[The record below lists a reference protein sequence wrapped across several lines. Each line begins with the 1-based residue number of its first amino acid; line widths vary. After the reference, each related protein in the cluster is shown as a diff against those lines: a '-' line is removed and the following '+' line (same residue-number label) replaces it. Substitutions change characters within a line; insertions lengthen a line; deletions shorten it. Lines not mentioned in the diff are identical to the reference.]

1 MEKIA
6 VLLSAYNG
14 EKYLA
19 EQIDSLLAQEGVE
32 LNIYIRD
39 DGSTDNT
46 AEIISAYE
54 AKNRNIKFI
63 NREDRRNVGFNQ
75 SFYAL
80 IRYAIENIND
90 TDLYAFCDQDDVW
103 MKDKLSSAI
112 KKITERLTEKQK
124 DLSTPLYYYA
134 NKYWTDEK
142 LNIVHE
148 DNMQFCRD
156 EYFDMLMLPP
166 VYGCTSVINRAL
178 CELTLNPEPPKD
190 LLYDVYMFRLAC
202 MVDSVIIS
210 DRLPHMFYRRHG
222 NNASGD
228 AMKFSPIKRVV
239 NLITGK
245 RSFHGIQN
253 YVSKIVELHRHDISP
268 EQLRFCKLIC
278 NYDKSLGEKWK
289 LLFWHKA
296 YTRGVKTSVIWIG
309 RVLCN
314 AI

>member
-6 VLLSAYNG
+6 VLMSTYNG

-19 EQIDSLLAQEGVE
+19 DQIDSLLAQEGVGIS
-32 LNIYIRD
+32 IYIRD
-39 DGSTDNT
+39 DGSTDET
-46 AEIISAYE
+46 AKIISDYE
-54 AKNRNIKFI
+54 FNNRNVKFI
-63 NREDRRNVGFNQ
+63 NRENRVNVGFNQ
-75 SFYAL
+75 SFYTL
-80 IRYAIENIND
+80 IKYAVDNVHD
-90 TDLYAFCDQDDVW
+90 TELYAFCDQDDVW
-103 MKDKLSSAI
+103 MKDKLASAI
-112 KKITERLTEKQK
+112 TKITKRLKEKHK
-124 DLSTPLYYYA
+124 DLSTPLYYYS

-148 DNMQFCRD
+148 DNMEYCCD

-178 CELTLNPEPPKD
+178 CKLTLNPLPPKD

-202 MVDSVIIS
+202 MVDGIIIS
-210 DRLPHMFYRRHG
+210 DKTPHMYYRRHG

-239 NLITGK
+239 NVISGK
-245 RSFHGIQN
+245 QSYHGIQN
-253 YVSKIVELHRHDISP
+253 YVRKIVKLHRHDISSD
-268 EQLRFCKLIC
+268 QLMFCKLIC
-278 NYDKSLGEKWK
+278 NYDKSLGKKCK

-296 YTRGVKTSVIWIG
+296 YTRGIKTSIIWMG
-309 RVLCN
+309 RVICN